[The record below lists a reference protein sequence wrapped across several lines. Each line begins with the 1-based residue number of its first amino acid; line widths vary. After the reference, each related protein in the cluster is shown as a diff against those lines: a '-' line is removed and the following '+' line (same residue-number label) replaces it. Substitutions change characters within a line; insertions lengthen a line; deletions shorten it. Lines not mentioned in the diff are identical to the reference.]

1 MYLTAAVGMYTF
13 FNTRFYKTLLS
24 KRISDDINL
33 LVFLFPLSIVFVVVI
48 VFFKRFSL
56 DVQRRVVDN
65 ATIGRIVV
73 FSRKGGGVVRRVD
86 ELASTVVLMPSF
98 FLSWTFLFGSNAAAH
113 NFSTS
118 YIFSRRTAPPTTAS
132 VFCNDPSTVDGL
144 LFHCCACWKVTP
156 TPPKKKIWKDRSI
169 SYITGITIIKK

>member
-1 MYLTAAVGMYTF
+1 MYLTVLYCTMYTF
-13 FNTRFYKTLLS
+13 FNTKFYKTLLS

-86 ELASTVVLMPSF
+86 ELASTVVLMPSL
-98 FLSWTFLFGSNAAAH
+98 FLS
-113 NFSTS
+113 
-118 YIFSRRTAPPTTAS
+118 
-132 VFCNDPSTVDGL
+132 
-144 LFHCCACWKVTP
+144 
-156 TPPKKKIWKDRSI
+156 
-169 SYITGITIIKK
+169 